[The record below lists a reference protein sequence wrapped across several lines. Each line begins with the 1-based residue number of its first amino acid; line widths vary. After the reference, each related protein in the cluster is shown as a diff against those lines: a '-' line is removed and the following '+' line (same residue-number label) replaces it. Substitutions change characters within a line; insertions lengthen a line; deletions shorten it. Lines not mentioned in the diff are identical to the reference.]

1 MDIKTP
7 QNEKI
12 MGMQGQKMTL
22 EKAAYKMGRKVVG
35 QKYRFCDK
43 HPNGPTEPGEVLH
56 VIDLSSYIP
65 VNSHS
70 LYKSSF
76 MKGVRDEGY
85 YGKGIEFLTD

>member
-1 MDIKTP
+1 MDIKTI
-7 QNEKI
+7 QNEKMMKI
-12 MGMQGQKMTL
+12 QDQEITL
-22 EKAAYKMGRKVVG
+22 KKAAYNMDRKVVE
-35 QKYRFCDK
+35 QKYRFYDK
-43 HPNGPTEPGEVLH
+43 HLNGPTKSEEILH

-76 MKGVRDEGY
+76 MKEVRDEGY